1 MICTSSIDPA
11 TPSAR
16 GSNGLLQ
23 RLRGSV
29 GEVMQTLLDRPGFA
43 TKRGRLLEL
52 LRTRAF
58 QEREVV
64 LSSGLKSN
72 FYIDCKQ
79 VSLDAEGAA
88 LIGELFHLVIE
99 EIAPRAV
106 AVGGL
111 TMGAD
116 PLATATSLLS
126 FQLGHPR
133 AAFLVRKEPKG
144 HGTGQ
149 WVESTKLPPGAPVV
163 ILEDVITTGA
173 STLRAIERSR
183 AAGLEV
189 LCAVGLVDRLEGGRE
204 AVVAETPL
212 TTLFTRRDFLPDQ

>member
-1 MICTSSIDPA
+1 
-11 TPSAR
+11 
-16 GSNGLLQ
+16 
-23 RLRGSV
+23 
-29 GEVMQTLLDRPGFA
+29 MQTLLDRPAFA
-43 TKRGRLLEL
+43 TKRARLLEL
-52 LRTRAF
+52 LRTRSF

-79 VSLDAEGAA
+79 VSLDAEGSC

-126 FQLGHPR
+126 FQLGTPR

-144 HGTGQ
+144 HGTNQ
-149 WVESTKLPPGAPVV
+149 WVESTKLPAGAPVV

-189 LCAVGLVDRLEGGRE
+189 LCALGLVDRLEGGRE